1 MTAIAGY
8 AIMMYEKRKEE
19 NMSLDNSVM
28 AMVEG
33 WYEDYLEQGYSS
45 EKAADLAQEKFENEG
60 QEPPSLLKDPNHE

>member
-1 MTAIAGY
+1 
-8 AIMMYEKRKEE
+8 
-19 NMSLDNSVM
+19 MSLDNSVM